1 MIKGKMCI
9 MPLNQFNINFLI
21 DLLKLIQMSES
32 VQNAILNEFDFFKL
46 SKIGQDTIMKEI
58 GLILS
63 ILQE

>member
-46 SKIGQDTIMKEI
+46 SKIGQDTIMK
-58 GLILS
+58 
-63 ILQE
+63 